1 MTPEQREELKW
12 KAENASQHG
21 EHIYT
26 NPRDSHLW
34 KENTAWHKAA
44 SPEVFLTLIAQVEA
58 LNRKNLELQRV
69 YDERGLQIGRLEVA
83 LRRAQADAVNLP
95 QAPLTY
101 TVDGVV
107 MSLLE
112 YIEYLHRQVAGE
124 RLRADQGWAR
134 YESANSD
141 RNGLRAAMVAPA
153 IPAMPG
159 TKEAES

>member
-1 MTPEQREELKW
+1 MTPEQREELKAMALAVDDP
-12 KAENASQHG
+12 KQRGFDTRSRFIAYAQPSA
-21 EHIYT
+21 IL
-26 NPRDSHLW
+26 S
-34 KENTAWHKAA
+34 
-44 SPEVFLTLIAQVEA
+44 LIAQVEA

-83 LRRAQADAVNLP
+83 LRRAQADALNVP

-107 MSLLE
+107 MSPLE

-134 YESANSD
+134 YESANTD
-141 RNGLRAAMVAPA
+141 RNGLRAAMVASA
-153 IPAMPG
+153 IPAIPG
-159 TKEAES
+159 TKETES